1 MVKKK
6 QRKRS
11 TLFIGKEQTQF
22 DSQQA
27 PRKRGRPRKLPLVD
41 EKIKEEED
49 RKESEDEEEEKKK
62 KLKTDEE
69 EEEEEEEREEG
80 KGAVDDWDRSPGS
93 SKRRTRRKSL
103 RPQKS
108 I

>member
-11 TLFIGKEQTQF
+11 TLFIGKEQTQS

-62 KLKTDEE
+62 KLNTDDDDD
-69 EEEEEEEREEG
+69 EEEEREEG
-80 KGAVDDWDRSPGS
+80 KGAADEWDRSPGS